1 MNSNV
6 NQYLTIYWYEL
17 KININHGNLFFKQ
30 WHLQVFF
37 KYFCYI
43 QWIQTFFILKWK
55 TYCYNSSSWKKKK
68 SLLYN
73 KSKIFYVEISTK
85 VVFSTTSKSKRN
97 VNKKHITGMFDK
109 GIVLVILSKNTH
121 PHLWKFML
129 IFKKGMVQCGLG
141 MMIYF
146 ITS

>member
-1 MNSNV
+1 
-6 NQYLTIYWYEL
+6 
-17 KININHGNLFFKQ
+17 
-30 WHLQVFF
+30 
-37 KYFCYI
+37 
-43 QWIQTFFILKWK
+43 
-55 TYCYNSSSWKKKK
+55 
-68 SLLYN
+68 LYN